1 VKIED
6 YALIGDTQ
14 TAALVGRDGS
24 IDWLCLPRFDSPS
37 CFANLLGTRDHGR
50 WRIAP
55 SDPDAVATRSYR
67 DRTLV
72 LETTFT
78 TSDGTVRVI
87 DCMPVRGTAPDVV
100 RVVEGVSGRVAM
112 EMDLVIR
119 FDYGSAVPWVH
130 RVDGALRMV
139 AGPDAVELRTP
150 VATHG
155 EGLATVARFEVTAGE
170 QVPFVLTWHPSHEA
184 PPRAADAVAS
194 VGETTTW
201 WQEWSD
207 QGRSEDDPLVLRS
220 LITLKAMTYAPSGG
234 LVAAPTTSLPEDIGG
249 NRNWDYRYCWL
260 RDATFSLYALML
272 GGFEAEALAWRDW
285 LLRAVAGAPEQLQI
299 MYGPAGER
307 RLTELVLDWLPGYE
321 GSVPVRIGNAASTQL
336 QLDVYG
342 EVMDCLHQAR
352 RSGGDHDPDA
362 WALQLALMEVLE
374 GKWQEPD
381 EGIWE
386 VRGPRRHFTH
396 SKVMAWVAA
405 DRAVKAVEHFGLDG
419 PLERWQRLRDDIH
432 REVCAKGFDSDK
444 VSFTQSYGRREL
456 DASLLMIPLVGF
468 LPASD
473 PRMVGTVAAIEREL
487 CEDGF
492 VRRYAG
498 ASLGEVD
505 GLPGGEG
512 AFLPCSFWLADNL
525 VLQGREEEG
534 RALYQRLT
542 GLAND
547 VGLLAEEYDVTA
559 ARLVGN
565 FPQAFTHV
573 ALVNTAHNLGA
584 GPSPAKERGE
594 ES

>member
-1 VKIED
+1 
-6 YALIGDTQ
+6 
-14 TAALVGRDGS
+14 
-24 IDWLCLPRFDSPS
+24 
-37 CFANLLGTRDHGR
+37 
-50 WRIAP
+50 
-55 SDPDAVATRSYR
+55 
-67 DRTLV
+67 
-72 LETTFT
+72 
-78 TSDGTVRVI
+78 
-87 DCMPVRGTAPDVV
+87 
-100 RVVEGVSGRVAM
+100 
-112 EMDLVIR
+112 
-119 FDYGSAVPWVH
+119 
-130 RVDGALRMV
+130 
-139 AGPDAVELRTP
+139 
-150 VATHG
+150 
-155 EGLATVARFEVTAGE
+155 
-170 QVPFVLTWHPSHEA
+170 
-184 PPRAADAVAS
+184 
-194 VGETTTW
+194 
-201 WQEWSD
+201 
-207 QGRSEDDPLVLRS
+207 
-220 LITLKAMTYAPSGG
+220 
-234 LVAAPTTSLPEDIGG
+234 
-249 NRNWDYRYCWL
+249 
-260 RDATFSLYALML
+260 
-272 GGFEAEALAWRDW
+272 
-285 LLRAVAGAPEQLQI
+285 
-299 MYGPAGER
+299 
-307 RLTELVLDWLPGYE
+307 
-321 GSVPVRIGNAASTQL
+321 
-336 QLDVYG
+336 
-342 EVMDCLHQAR
+342 
-352 RSGGDHDPDA
+352 
-362 WALQLALMEVLE
+362 
-374 GKWQEPD
+374 
-381 EGIWE
+381 
-386 VRGPRRHFTH
+386 
-396 SKVMAWVAA
+396 MAWVAA